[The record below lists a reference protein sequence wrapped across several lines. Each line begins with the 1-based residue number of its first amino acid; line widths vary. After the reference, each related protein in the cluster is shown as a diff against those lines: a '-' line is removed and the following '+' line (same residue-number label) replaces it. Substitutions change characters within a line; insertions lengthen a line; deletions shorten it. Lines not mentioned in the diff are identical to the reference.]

1 MTDTTIYVKAA
12 SANITGRKTIYL
24 SDVAKI
30 YSLDKD
36 VEKNL
41 NQCEFYKIPS
51 EKEKKYV
58 FHVFQVF
65 ELIQKNYP
73 KAAIENIGETDF
85 VIHYQAKDRKST
97 ALSYLKIIVVSLTA
111 FFGAA
116 FSIMTFNTD
125 VSVEDVF
132 SRVYELF
139 SNVDYSD
146 SKIVEISYSVGIFLG
161 IMIFYNHFAKWKKIQ
176 DPTPVEVEMCTYEK
190 DVDQAVI
197 DEAQA
202 MEES

>member
-30 YSLDKD
+30 YSFDKD

-58 FHVFQVF
+58 FHIFQVF

-85 VIHYQAKDRKST
+85 VIHYQEKDRKST
-97 ALSYLKIIVVSLTA
+97 VLSYLKIIVVSLTA

-161 IMIFYNHFAKWKKIQ
+161 IMIFYNHFAKWKKNQ

>member
-58 FHVFQVF
+58 FHIFQVF

-85 VIHYQAKDRKST
+85 VIHYQEKDRKST
-97 ALSYLKIIVVSLTA
+97 VLSYLKIIVVSLTA

-161 IMIFYNHFAKWKKIQ
+161 IMIFYNHFAKWKKTQ